1 MPAVHSRLRPDA
13 VRLAFLLDLDSLR
26 PPYRAEYDYCNAPAA
41 GGDGADSCGAI
52 DGDGVAVAAAIVAE
66 ERLDDETFEETSA
79 GI

>member
-26 PPYRAEYDYCNAPAA
+26 PPYRAEYDYCNHPGA

-52 DGDGVAVAAAIVAE
+52 NDEDGVAVAAAI
-66 ERLDDETFEETSA
+66 
-79 GI
+79 